1 MSKRV
6 KNALII
12 IVLLAIVLGGGALS
26 LFDVFGY
33 RTWTTEKLTSDFRTM
48 AQQKFGDEATV
59 LIEYN
64 EDAIALLCCNEAR
77 DAGYFEVH
85 KKDLISGKWEKSMER
100 GKQRALASTGIM
112 AKTGGRQRVIQ
123 PPRTISCKSFR
134 YIFSALAAFFIPS
147 ENPLLEKR

>member
-85 KKDLISGKWEKSMER
+85 KKDLISGKWEKSMGAGNLGKEAGIYSYSAVYER
-100 GKQRALASTGIM
+100 PDNSEGTA
-112 AKTGGRQRVIQ
+112 
-123 PPRTISCKSFR
+123 C
-134 YIFSALAAFFIPS
+134 FSLNGENNEPS
-147 ENPLLEKR
+147 LRLE